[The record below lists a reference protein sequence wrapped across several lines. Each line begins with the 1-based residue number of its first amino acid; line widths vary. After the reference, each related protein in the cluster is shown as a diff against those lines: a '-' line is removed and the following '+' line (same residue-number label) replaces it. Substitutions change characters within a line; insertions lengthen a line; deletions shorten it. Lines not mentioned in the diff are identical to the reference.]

1 MKCTTIQAPRKRVTQ
16 KGSARSKSERPFDVS
31 RRKPP
36 RRQRASRS
44 GLPVL
49 VLLIFIA
56 VAAGWFLLRPTTH
69 RTHPRNETV
78 SEATAAPSEAP
89 VATAPAEETAT
100 LEPTATV
107 TPTETPSV
115 PPSTAPTSS
124 PLPVGNPNAPKLAL
138 IIDDCGQWLSTER
151 GFIALPV
158 PLTMSV
164 LPHVHGS
171 ATIAQEAKDAGKG
184 VMLHLPMETLS
195 GMNPGPGKVT
205 TEMTDAQIVAQ
216 VEDDLAQVPLAS
228 GVNNH
233 EGSKASADPRVM
245 SDVIGVLAKR
255 GDLFFIDSKTN
266 AASVGEQVA
275 SADGVRTAARDVFLD
290 NKEDVAYSEAQ
301 LRDAEAIAK
310 RTGSAIAIGHP
321 KTTTLEAVQA
331 LIPQFEA
338 DGVQFVL
345 AQDLTR

>member
-1 MKCTTIQAPRKRVTQ
+1 M
-16 KGSARSKSERPFDVS
+16 
-31 RRKPP
+31 
-36 RRQRASRS
+36 
-44 GLPVL
+44 L
-49 VLLIFIA
+49 IA
-56 VAAGWFLLRPTTH
+56 VAAGWYLLRPATH
-69 RTHPRNETV
+69 RNHETV
-78 SEATAAPSEAP
+78 SEATAAPTEAP
-89 VATAPAEETAT
+89 VATATAEETET
-100 LEPTATV
+100 PVPTATA
-107 TPTETPSV
+107 TETPSAPPATALASV
-115 PPSTAPTSS
+115 PPR
-124 PLPVGNPNAPKLAL
+124 VGNPKAPKLAL

-158 PLTMSV
+158 PLTLSV
-164 LPHVHGS
+164 LPHVHGA
-171 ATIAQEAKDAGKG
+171 ATIEQEAKDAGKG

-233 EGSKASADPRVM
+233 EGSKASADARVM
-245 SDVIGVLAKR
+245 NDVIGVIAKR
-255 GDLFFIDSKTN
+255 GDMFFIDSKTN

-321 KTTTLEAVQA
+321 KATTLEAVKA

-338 DGVQFVL
+338 DGIQFVL